1 MDLWEMLVVTFRR
14 WKISVPVF
22 VGLGL
27 LTFSLTSGI
36 APTYKAQAGVIFV
49 GSSSV
54 VEFDPTTGESVFVET
69 QNPVVTAGEAR
80 TIALGAQKFA
90 TSTNV
95 KLDLARQ
102 GFCTEYSV
110 VLDRFQPI
118 IDIEAECPTPEQSI
132 ETARVVSDQID
143 AYVEDVQIAAEVPE
157 QVRVSTAPLFVDE
170 VADEELSNRMRTQ
183 IILGVFTLIATIGA
197 AVAVDAFIAYRHRR
211 RAGAQTAM
219 PAVASGS
226 LPPDDED
233 DWVSPQAMID
243 GAMGSAANGGRR
255 GVTVPPGADD
265 DPEARWGRS

>member
-14 WKISVPVF
+14 WKISLPVL
-22 VGLGL
+22 VVLGL
-27 LTFSLTSGI
+27 ATFTLTSGI

-54 VEFDPTTGESVFVET
+54 VEFDPTTGEQVFVET

-90 TSTNV
+90 MSTNV

-102 GFCTEYSV
+102 GFCTEYAV
-110 VLDRFQPI
+110 ILDRFQPI
-118 IDIEAECPTPEQSI
+118 IDIEADCPTPEQSI
-132 ETARVVSDQID
+132 ETARVVVDQID

-157 QVRVSTAPLFVDE
+157 DVRVGTAPLFVDE
-170 VADEELSNRMRTQ
+170 VADEELSNRLRAQ
-183 IILGVFTLIATIGA
+183 IILAVFTLVATIGA
-197 AVAVDAFIAYRHRR
+197 AVAVDALIAYRQRR
-211 RAGAQTAM
+211 RAGAVLATQ
-219 PAVASGS
+219 AVGAGS
-226 LPPDDED
+226 PPEDDD

-243 GAMGSAANGGRR
+243 GAMGSSTGGGRQ